1 MFTHSALS
9 FYMKTVSVHVCV
21 RWQRVWPHQLQ
32 VWLGAG
38 QGRLQAVVPASMFRV
53 GLRVVAAHGPP
64 GNSPGT
70 HRSHTSVLSFSK
82 LLYPSFTPQGEKCI
96 MGQERSFR
104 KRKDTSFCIKGKSY
118 TSALSSQPC
127 QCTDRDFTW
136 WAHVTCSR
144 PEVQI
149 HSSSNFGICADL
161 NTLDIL
167 FILIRL
173 KFLISTKFQCF
184 FVDFLI

>member
-9 FYMKTVSVHVCV
+9 FYMNTVSVHVCV
-21 RWQRVWPHQLQ
+21 RWQRVRPHQLQ
-32 VWLGAG
+32 IRLGVG

-82 LLYPSFTPQGEKCI
+82 LLYPSFNPQGEKCI

-136 WAHVTCSR
+136 WARVTCSR

-167 FILIRL
+167 FTLIRL
-173 KFLISTKFQCF
+173 KFLIST
-184 FVDFLI
+184 